1 MKRLYVCPQSVI
13 VYLGTLSSI
22 LASSRDIP
30 IKPDEEG
37 EDFTR
42 RQSDMW
48 ANLYDDSDI

>member
-13 VYLGTLSSI
+13 VYLGTLCSI
-22 LASSRDIP
+22 LAGSDDIP